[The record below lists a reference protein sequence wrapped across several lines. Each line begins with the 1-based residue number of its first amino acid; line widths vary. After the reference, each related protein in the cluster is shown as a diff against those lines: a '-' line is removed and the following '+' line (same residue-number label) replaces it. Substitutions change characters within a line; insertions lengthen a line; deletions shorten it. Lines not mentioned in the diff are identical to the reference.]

1 MQRFEFRLERVLKLK
16 KQREWLAEL
25 RQKQARAALEAA
37 RAEVRAIQEQ
47 VARRAAALAVGLA
60 GAAQD
65 GSWLAMH
72 QQALRLGPLLEL
84 AEARARQADVQYQEV
99 SAART
104 EIAKEVEALLHLRR
118 EEWQAHRLAILK
130 AQQEQLDEVGMRL
143 WRAGQDGSRGP
154 S

>member
-1 MQRFEFRLERVLKLK
+1 
-16 KQREWLAEL
+16 
-25 RQKQARAALEAA
+25 
-37 RAEVRAIQEQ
+37 
-47 VARRAAALAVGLA
+47 
-60 GAAQD
+60 
-65 GSWLAMH
+65 
-72 QQALRLGPLLEL
+72 
-84 AEARARQADVQYQEV
+84 V